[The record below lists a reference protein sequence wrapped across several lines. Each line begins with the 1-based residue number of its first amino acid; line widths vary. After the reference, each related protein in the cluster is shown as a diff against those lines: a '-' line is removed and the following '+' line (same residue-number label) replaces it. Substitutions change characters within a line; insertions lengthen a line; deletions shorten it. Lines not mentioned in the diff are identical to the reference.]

1 MDWLALAM
9 VSPVAM
15 LAAALTLRW
24 AHGRDLTVPGVAT
37 AALFG
42 LTASLFL
49 GVLLAADALVD
60 LAVTP
65 LSLQSRLLG
74 SVEAGPR
81 TLVSFREA
89 FLPEANP
96 PTQYQWSFRLHPQAQ
111 AGLRRR
117 CRDPGLTG
125 ECILAMEDGA
135 RWDTR
140 ISLVGGEMRIQQ
152 SAGVE

>member
-15 LAAALTLRW
+15 LAAALSLRW
-24 AHGRDLTVPGVAT
+24 ARGRGLEVPGVAKAT
-37 AALFG
+37 LVG
-42 LTASLFL
+42 LIASLFL
-49 GVLLAADALVD
+49 GILLAADAIVN

-65 LSLQSRLLG
+65 LTLQSRLLG
-74 SVEAGPR
+74 SVAADPR
-81 TLVSFREA
+81 ALVSFRET

-96 PTQYQWSFRLHPQAQ
+96 PTQYQWSFRLSAQAQ
-111 AGLRRR
+111 AALRRR

-125 ECILAMEDGA
+125 ECILGEEDGA

-140 ISLVGGEMRIQQ
+140 ISLAGGEMRIQQ

>member
-15 LAAALTLRW
+15 LAAALSLRW
-24 AHGRDLTVPGVAT
+24 AHGRGLQVPGVAT
-37 AALFG
+37 ATLLG

-65 LSLQSRLLG
+65 LNLQSRLLG
-74 SVEAGPR
+74 SVEAGPQA
-81 TLVSFREA
+81 LVSFQET

-96 PTQYQWSFRLHPQAQ
+96 PTHDHWAFRLSPQAQ
-111 AGLRRR
+111 AALRRR

-125 ECILAMEDGA
+125 ECILGREDGA